1 MRASC
6 AAWQQAPVCGGHGP
20 RVMPPVSVW
29 QRLRRLQG
37 QLRRAQRRALDA
49 KAALRRE
56 VSRRRR
62 AEAAREEERRGRA
75 QLRRQLRALQLATTA
90 EAWTTLRVAPATE
103 SSPRSRGAATTLPT
117 SPCSPQVAPPPR
129 ASPRSRCAAIALP
142 ASPCSQASSLARG
155 SPRSLGVAIALPTSP
170 CSRRAAAE
178 WGSPRSRSAS
188 LALPSSPCRAASLA
202 RGSPRSRGAALALPD
217 SPRPQDAFVV
227 LAAPYSRCA
236 APALPDPPCSPPL
249 DSSAGQDSPRSQCA
263 TLPLPNSPSSRRRYW
278 SSPECPSTEAAPIVS
293 PTLGESGMISSCAC
307 STIHS
312 SSPARA
318 LGPQWGGNLERSPSP
333 AAHSRAFLAEASM
346 RVTVHGLCEQQL
358 PTTSLDA
365 DQAELCVYA
374 RALRLQKA
382 ECEQRS
388 GLICSEAERRQ
399 LLQAHCWLAAEE
411 AARAEIMGH
420 EIDALD
426 LLTAATDAPSG
437 IASASEVVRP
447 PTAASEVLFVDHICS
462 SLAAF
467 VPRHWAPVCSKA
479 ARFVHGV
486 LSIYST
492 GFRQLAWRMGYN
504 QSMGSYDVDDNSI
517 FGPGLGLFAW
527 CASHLRHLKVTVKA
541 LDPPPTLFCLNW
553 VQHMDVRLAM
563 CEDVRLRHREL
574 YLDALLV
581 RENLLDVQT
590 TLEQVL
596 TTFDQRTA
604 SSSDE
609 ETDPADL
616 A

>member
-6 AAWQQAPVCGGHGP
+6 AAWQQVPVCGGH
-20 RVMPPVSVW
+20 VPPAAVW

-411 AARAEIMGH
+411 AARAEVMGH
-420 EIDALD
+420 ETDALA
-426 LLTAATDAPSG
+426 LLTAAMDAPCSG
-437 IASASEVVRP
+437 IVSASEVVRP

-492 GFRQLAWRMGYN
+492 GWRQQVWRMGYN
-504 QSMGSYDVDDNSI
+504 QSMGSLNVEDNDI
-517 FGPGLGLFAW
+517 FGPGLGLFSFYAW
-527 CASHLRHLKVTVKA
+527 HLRRLKATVKA
-541 LDPPPTLFCLNW
+541 LDPPVTAFYQNWELF
-553 VQHMDVRLAM
+553 MDIRLTM
-563 CEDVRLRHREL
+563 YEEIRLRHREL

-609 ETDPADL
+609 EADPADL